1 MALPLSYNIR
11 NIAVRWQVTALAVGG
26 IALVVAVLLVLTA
39 MANGFRV
46 ALRATGSTQNAIVT
60 QRGSTAEL
68 TSGMSRDTANTIL
81 VDSRVARDGQ
91 GRPLASPEI
100 VVVASLPRRG
110 ATDAAEVNVTVR
122 GVSPMA
128 FQVRQGLKIVQGRQF
143 TPGLYELVVG
153 KQAAERYEGAQIGS
167 TIKLQRRS
175 WEVVGIFSSE
185 GSGFESELWGDVDA
199 MGPAFNRS
207 NGYQSLTLRLKD
219 PSASEAFDAELQ
231 KNPAMQVQLQG
242 ERDFYEKQAGQ
253 TATTLTILA
262 VFVGVVMGIGAIFG
276 AMNTMYGLVASRTRE
291 IGTLRALGFSRLSI
305 MAAFIIE
312 SAVLALIAGV
322 VGCLLALPVNFLSG
336 ATGGANFSQVAFAF
350 RISGLWLVIAV
361 IAAVCMGVFG
371 GMLPSFRAARTPI
384 TAALRDA

>member
-1 MALPLSYNIR
+1 L
-11 NIAVRWQVTALAVGG
+11 
-26 IALVVAVLLVLTA
+26 
-39 MANGFRV
+39 
-46 ALRATGSTQNAIVT
+46 
-60 QRGSTAEL
+60 
-68 TSGMSRDTANTIL
+68 
-81 VDSRVARDGQ
+81 
-91 GRPLASPEI
+91 
-100 VVVASLPRRG
+100 VASLPRRG
-110 ATDAAEVNVTVR
+110 ATDGTEVNVTVR

-153 KQAAERYEGAQIGS
+153 KQASERYEGAQIGS
-167 TIKLQRRS
+167 SIKLQRRS
-175 WEVVGIFSSE
+175 WQVVGIFSSE
-185 GSGFESELWGDVDA
+185 GSGFESEVWGDVDA

-219 PSASEAFDAELQ
+219 ASAAKAFDAELQ

-242 ERDFYEKQAGQ
+242 ERDFYEKQAGP
-253 TATTLTILA
+253 TATTLTRLA

-350 RISGLWLVIAV
+350 RISGLWLVIAI

>member
-100 VVVASLPRRG
+100 VLVASLPRRG

-175 WEVVGIFSSE
+175 WQVVGIFSSE
-185 GSGFESELWGDVDA
+185 GSGFESEVWGDVDA
-199 MGPAFNRS
+199 MGGAFNRS

-219 PSASEAFDAELQ
+219 PSGAARFDAELQ

-322 VGCLLALPVNFLSG
+322 VGCLLALPVNLLSG

-350 RISGLWLVIAV
+350 RISGLWLVVAI

>member
-46 ALRATGSTQNAIVT
+46 ALRSTGSTQNAIVT

-100 VVVASLPRRG
+100 VLVASLPRRG
-110 ATDAAEVNVTVR
+110 GTDGTEVNVTVR

-153 KQAAERYEGAQIGS
+153 KQASERYEGAQIGS
-167 TIKLQRRS
+167 SIKLQRRS
-175 WEVVGIFSSE
+175 WQVVGIFSSE
-185 GSGFESELWGDVDA
+185 GSGFESEVWGDVDA

-219 PSASEAFDAELQ
+219 ASAAKAFDAELQ

-242 ERDFYEKQAGQ
+242 ERDFYEKQAGP
-253 TATTLTILA
+253 TATTLTRLA

>member
-100 VVVASLPRRG
+100 VLVASLPRRG
-110 ATDAAEVNVTVR
+110 ATDAPEVNVTVR

-153 KQAAERYEGAQIGS
+153 KQAAERYEGAQVGS

-175 WEVVGIFSSE
+175 WQVVGIFSSE
-185 GSGFESELWGDVDA
+185 GSGFESEVWGDVDA
-199 MGPAFNRS
+199 MGGAFNRS

-219 PSASEAFDAELQ
+219 PSGAARFDAELQ

-350 RISGLWLVIAV
+350 RISGLWLVVAI

>member
-1 MALPLSYNIR
+1 MALPLAYNVR

-46 ALRATGSTQNAIVT
+46 ALRSTGSTQNAIVT

-100 VVVASLPRRG
+100 VLVASLPRRG

-175 WEVVGIFSSE
+175 WQVVGIFSSE
-185 GSGFESELWGDVDA
+185 GSGFESEVWGDVDA
-199 MGPAFNRS
+199 MGGAFNRS

-219 PSASEAFDAELQ
+219 PSGAARFDAELQ

-322 VGCLLALPVNFLSG
+322 VGCLLALPVNLLSG

-350 RISGLWLVIAV
+350 RISGLWLVVAI

>member
-175 WEVVGIFSSE
+175 WQVVGIFSSE

>member
-46 ALRATGSTQNAIVT
+46 ALRATGSPQNAIVT

-68 TSGMSRDTANTIL
+68 MSGMSRDNANTIL

-100 VVVASLPRRG
+100 VIVASLPKKGG
-110 ATDAAEVNVTVR
+110 AGDVNVTVR

-175 WEVVGIFSSE
+175 WQVVGIFSSE
-185 GSGFESELWGDVDA
+185 GSGFESEVWGDVDV
-199 MGPAFNRS
+199 MGPAFNRA
-207 NGYQSLTLRLKD
+207 NGYQSLTLRLKE
-219 PSASEAFDAELQ
+219 PSTADAFDAELQ

-242 ERDFYEKQAGQ
+242 ERAFYEKQSGQ
-253 TATTLTILA
+253 TAMTLTILA

-350 RISGLWLVIAV
+350 RISGLWLVVAI

-384 TAALRDA
+384 

>member
-100 VVVASLPRRG
+100 VLVASLPRRG

-175 WEVVGIFSSE
+175 
-185 GSGFESELWGDVDA
+185 SGHHRGAVD
-199 MGPAFNRS
+199 
-207 NGYQSLTLRLKD
+207 
-219 PSASEAFDAELQ
+219 
-231 KNPAMQVQLQG
+231 
-242 ERDFYEKQAGQ
+242 
-253 TATTLTILA
+253 
-262 VFVGVVMGIGAIFG
+262 
-276 AMNTMYGLVASRTRE
+276 
-291 IGTLRALGFSRLSI
+291 
-305 MAAFIIE
+305 
-312 SAVLALIAGV
+312 
-322 VGCLLALPVNFLSG
+322 
-336 ATGGANFSQVAFAF
+336 
-350 RISGLWLVIAV
+350 
-361 IAAVCMGVFG
+361 
-371 GMLPSFRAARTPI
+371 
-384 TAALRDA
+384 

>member
-100 VVVASLPRRG
+100 VLVASLPRRG

-175 WEVVGIFSSE
+175 WQVVGIFSSE
-185 GSGFESELWGDVDA
+185 GSGFESEVWGDVDA

-219 PSASEAFDAELQ
+219 PSAAEAFDAELQ

-253 TATTLTILA
+253 TATTLTVLA

-291 IGTLRALGFSRLSI
+291 IGTLRALGFSRVSI

-312 SAVLALIAGV
+312 SAVLALIAGL

-350 RISGLWLVIAV
+350 RISGIWLVIAV